1 MAALFAVPAPDGRA
15 DGPGDSRAG
24 TARPFLVAS
33 GNRPADVTAVGS
45 DAGMPGAA
53 AIGVRR
59 LMLED
64 IRAARERDPAARSL
78 LEVALCYPGVH
89 AVWAHRVAHWIWNR
103 GAAFRLLAR
112 IVSQIARAATGIEIH
127 PGAVIGRRLF
137 IDHGMGVVIGET
149 AIVGDDVTMFH
160 GTTLGGTSMSHGK
173 RHPTV
178 GNGVLIGAGAT
189 ILGPVTVGDGAKIGA
204 GAVVVRDVPSGMVAV
219 GAAARI
225 RPSGAGAGGAAPGP
239 WDDPAIYI

>member
-1 MAALFAVPAPDGRA
+1 MAALSAVPALI
-15 DGPGDSRAG
+15 DSDSA
-24 TARPFLVAS
+24 PVS
-33 GNRPADVTAVGS
+33 VH
-45 DAGMPGAA
+45 
-53 AIGVRR
+53 R

-64 IRAARERDPAARSL
+64 IRTARERDPAARSL

-89 AVWAHRVAHWIWNR
+89 AVWAHRVSHWIWKR
-103 GAAFRLLAR
+103 GPGMRLLAR
-112 IVSQIARAATGIEIH
+112 VVSQIARTATGIEIH

-149 AIVGDDVTMFH
+149 AEVGDDVTMFH
-160 GTTLGGTSMSHGK
+160 GSTLGGTSMSHGK

-189 ILGPVTVGDGAKIGA
+189 VLGPVTIGDGAKVGA
-204 GAVVVRDVPSGMVAV
+204 GTVVVRDVPAGMVAV
-219 GAAARI
+219 GAAARLH
-225 RPSGAGAGGAAPGP
+225 PGKSGRGGSVPVPGP

>member
-1 MAALFAVPAPDGRA
+1 MVALAAVPAPADWDGVPDDGAAGGGTPAPAA
-15 DGPGDSRAG
+15 DHPD
-24 TARPFLVAS
+24 
-33 GNRPADVTAVGS
+33 DVGS
-45 DAGMPGAA
+45 AHCRV
-53 AIGVRR
+53 GVRR

-64 IRAARERDPAARSL
+64 VRTARERDPAARSL

-89 AVWAHRVAHWIWNR
+89 AVWAHRVSHWIWTR
-103 GAAFRLLAR
+103 GPAFRLLAR
-112 IVSQIARAATGIEIH
+112 IVSQIARTATGIEIH

-189 ILGPVTVGDGAKIGA
+189 VLGPVTIGDGAKVGA
-204 GAVVVRDVPSGMVAV
+204 GTVVVKDVPAGMVAV
-219 GAAARI
+219 GAAARLH
-225 RPSGAGAGGAAPGP
+225 PGTSHTDGAARGP

>member
-1 MAALFAVPAPDGRA
+1 MAAPAAVPASADRDRAPDGVGAGAEAAHA
-15 DGPGDSRAG
+15 DPGGEHLS
-24 TARPFLVAS
+24 
-33 GNRPADVTAVGS
+33 
-45 DAGMPGAA
+45 M
-53 AIGVRR
+53 RR

-64 IRAARERDPAARSL
+64 IRTARERDPAARSF

-89 AVWAHRVAHWIWNR
+89 AVWAHRLSHRIWK
-103 GAAFRLLAR
+103 GGPGLRLLAR
-112 IVSQIARAATGIEIH
+112 IVSQIARTATGIEIH

-149 AIVGDDVTMFH
+149 AEVGDDVTMFH
-160 GTTLGGTSMSHGK
+160 GTTLGGTSMSRGK

-189 ILGPVTVGDGAKIGA
+189 VLGPVTVGDHAKVGA
-204 GAVVVRDVPSGMVAV
+204 GTVVVRDVPPGMVAV

-225 RPSGAGAGGAAPGP
+225 RPGGGTGSPSAATPGP